1 VIQDHLNFLDGI
13 TRAESSRSDLWAL
26 SSSTV
31 HLDLDAG
38 TLAGQDDRHVICSA
52 AGIGIAGFMFS
63 SVPEG
68 ACHKFNDGT
77 WIVWRKQTCGDA

>member
-52 AGIGIAGFMFS
+52 AGIGIGIGIGIAGFMFS

-77 WIVWRKQTCGDA
+77 